1 MSRESA
7 SCKRR
12 GRSAVGGL
20 VRRSFLAL
28 WMALFTVL
36 FSAHGGMAHA
46 AEHIEVQQFTPQ
58 LQGDHLVV
66 NAIFGLELTP
76 RLEEALN
83 RGLPLYFVIEFELT
97 RSRWYWFDEKS
108 VSDALRYRLSFNA
121 LTRQY
126 RLSTG
131 VLQQSFASLNEAL
144 GVMTRVRNW
153 RVAEREAV
161 RAADGYIASLR
172 MRLDVSQLPKPF
184 QINAITDREW
194 QLDTGWRRLTL
205 APEVP

>member
-1 MSRESA
+1 MRLAAEVCNSSGRPVVGTLA
-7 SCKRR
+7 RR
-12 GRSAVGGL
+12 VLLS
-20 VRRSFLAL
+20 L
-28 WMALFTVL
+28 WMVLLAAL
-36 FSAHGGMAHA
+36 FSANDGVARA
-46 AEHIEVQQFTPQ
+46 AEPIEVQQFTTE
-58 LQGDHLVV
+58 LQGEHLVV
-66 NAIFGLELTP
+66 GAIFGLDLTP

-131 VLQQSFASLNEAL
+131 ILQQSFASLNEAL

-161 RAADGYIASLR
+161 RSGDGYIASLR

-184 QINAITDREW
+184 QINAITDRDW
-194 QLDTGWRRLTL
+194 QLDTGWRRVPFVPE
-205 APEVP
+205 AP

>member
-1 MSRESA
+1 MKLETA

-12 GRSAVGGL
+12 GQSALGRL
-20 VRRSFLAL
+20 ARRSFLAL
-28 WMALFTVL
+28 WMGFVAVL
-36 FSAHGGMAHA
+36 FSAHGGLAHA

-205 APEVP
+205 APELP